1 MKKFFLSALV
11 VITTFACTSNKATIQ
26 GIVEGASNGNLV
38 LKVLELNAQKVIDTI
53 KIVDGKI
60 NYSLKLK
67 DKSPNFYYLYYN
79 ENKIVSLI
87 VVPGDEIKLMT
98 DTLGTKIIV
107 EGSDESVLLIDLEK
121 STGRVNTQFDSLVKV
136 LNNAVTAGD
145 TAKQRALNY
154 ELGALYVKQKQNS
167 IKHLYTHPNSITNI
181 TLLYQR
187 FPNNLPL
194 FADVRDVLLFQ
205 RVYDSLK
212 VKYPSSIYV
221 SRLRDEISYR
231 EKSDLFNSKMLDA
244 SETGFPD
251 ISLPDVKA
259 KVRSLSDLS
268 GKVIILSF
276 WSATDVNQRMLNQD
290 LIQLYDKYSPK
301 GLEIFQVA
309 IDADKTAWAR
319 TVEEQMLPWISVCDG
334 LGANSGAVTT
344 YNVSKVP
351 ALFVID
357 KSGTI
362 VAKDI
367 YNSEL
372 ERVISNLTK

>member
-11 VITTFACTSNKATIQ
+11 VITAFACTSNKATIQ

-136 LNNAVTAGD
+136 LNNAVTTGD

-259 KVRSLSDLS
+259 KVRSL
-268 GKVIILSF
+268 
-276 WSATDVNQRMLNQD
+276 
-290 LIQLYDKYSPK
+290 
-301 GLEIFQVA
+301 
-309 IDADKTAWAR
+309 
-319 TVEEQMLPWISVCDG
+319 
-334 LGANSGAVTT
+334 
-344 YNVSKVP
+344 
-351 ALFVID
+351 
-357 KSGTI
+357 
-362 VAKDI
+362 
-367 YNSEL
+367 
-372 ERVISNLTK
+372 

>member
-136 LNNAVTAGD
+136 LNNAVTTDD

-309 IDADKTAWAR
+309 VDADKTAWAR